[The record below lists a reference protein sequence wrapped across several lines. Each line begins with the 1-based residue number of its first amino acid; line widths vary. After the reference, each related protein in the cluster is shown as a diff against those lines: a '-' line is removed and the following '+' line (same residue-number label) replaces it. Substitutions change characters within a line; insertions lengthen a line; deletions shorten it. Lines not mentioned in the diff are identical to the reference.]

1 MLKEYSSH
9 VGEDYQLINIGLQLH
24 EPKKIDQIIYHFKDS

>member
-9 VGEDYQLINIGLQLH
+9 VGEDFQLINIGLR